1 MTEVVLGVQFNS
13 LERFLSPHL
22 GLIWDV
28 FREEF
33 PLIEE
38 HAYFP
43 PVFETFGASAPFM
56 FPSINIPIMA
66 RPEMARIHFINR
78 ERTQLLQVQRD
89 RLIHNWRKIGQGADY
104 PRFEKMIEVFETGYR
119 KFVSTID
126 QENLGPVVPNQ
137 CEVSYINQIA
147 VSAGQTF
154 WSLFASTFP
163 NCSAGATVADLGHP
177 EDMTFAMRYV
187 IPAAGGG
194 PLGRVTVAAQPAKR
208 ADGTNIIQFTL
219 TARGKPATA

>member
-1 MTEVVLGVQFNS
+1 MLIFLRCLRP
-13 LERFLSPHL
+13 LEP
-22 GLIWDV
+22 
-28 FREEF
+28 
-33 PLIEE
+33 
-38 HAYFP
+38 
-43 PVFETFGASAPFM
+43 
-56 FPSINIPIMA
+56 
-66 RPEMARIHFINR
+66 
-78 ERTQLLQVQRD
+78 QLLLCFRASTF
-89 RLIHNWRKIGQGADY
+89 RSWPARRWRVSTSSIENEPNSSRSNGTGWSTIGGRSARA
-104 PRFEKMIEVFETGYR
+104 PTILEFEKMIEVFETGYR

-219 TARGKPATA
+219 TARGKPATADIPGVLEFLTNGRVLLNRTFESLTSAEIQKQWGRKQ